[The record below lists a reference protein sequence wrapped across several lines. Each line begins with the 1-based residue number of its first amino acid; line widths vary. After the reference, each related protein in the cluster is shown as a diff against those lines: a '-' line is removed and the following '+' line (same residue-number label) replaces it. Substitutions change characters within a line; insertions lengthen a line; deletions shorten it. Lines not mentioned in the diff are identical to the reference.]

1 MNDSFMCVDS
11 ILQLINMSI
20 HSPTVTN
27 NMRTREDVSCPWSV
41 VLCGTLLKL
50 RLNILKIIYAVH
62 LKNANL
68 RRYSIGLPNFY
79 CTKDKRTFS
88 YFVTDSYYSFDI
100 CKLILQDFCLV
111 LIIVLRCVLFHY
123 LHVYVNQVITGH
135 VCVRIMVQAL
145 FTSSPGQA

>member
-1 MNDSFMCVDS
+1 
-11 ILQLINMSI
+11 
-20 HSPTVTN
+20 
-27 NMRTREDVSCPWSV
+27 
-41 VLCGTLLKL
+41 L

-145 FTSSPGQA
+145 FTSSPGQRKRKYNNEYIIYLYAEIHCNEKIYISSVLTLCTLSEI